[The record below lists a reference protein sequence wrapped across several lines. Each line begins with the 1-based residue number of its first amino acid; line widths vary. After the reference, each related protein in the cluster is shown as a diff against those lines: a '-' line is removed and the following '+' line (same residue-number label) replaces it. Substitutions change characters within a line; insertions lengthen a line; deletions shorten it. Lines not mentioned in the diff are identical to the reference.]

1 MTTLTFSNMTR
12 RRFLAGA
19 AAGLALALVPTP
31 SFALTNAKAKA
42 LVDNLVAE
50 INSVIARGGSPATMT
65 RAFEKIFAR
74 YGDVNI
80 IARSTLGPDA
90 RRATPA
96 QMSAFVEAFAGY
108 IARKYGKRFQ
118 EFIGGRIEVNSV
130 HPIKTW
136 HEVRSTA
143 YLRGEAPFGLKFLIS
158 DRSGRDLF
166 FDMVIEGISLRL
178 SEKTEIGAMLDR
190 NRGDI
195 DGLVRDLRAAG

>member
-1 MTTLTFSNMTR
+1 M
-12 RRFLAGA
+12 
-19 AAGLALALVPTP
+19 
-31 SFALTNAKAKA
+31 
-42 LVDNLVAE
+42 
-50 INSVIARGGSPATMT
+50 
-65 RAFEKIFAR
+65 
-74 YGDVNI
+74 
-80 IARSTLGPDA
+80 
-90 RRATPA
+90 
-96 QMSAFVEAFAGY
+96 
-108 IARKYGKRFQ
+108 
-118 EFIGGRIEVNSV
+118 

-143 YLRGEAPFGLKFLIS
+143 YLRGEAPFELKFLIS